1 MKKKNTFKS
10 LRKKKTVPNC
20 TKLAA
25 ARIRRAEKASCARTD
40 DGYKVDYLSI
50 SSVGPNPLAGLTQT
64 RPTVPTARPRPP
76 QISTPTARA
85 TCTREKKKTNQT
97 HPSSPLRPRVC
108 VRPRPRAT
116 RRAGLVNPI
125 DRSRRRRHRRDHA
138 ARWWGGGPVGDGGG
152 AGAAVRRVQA
162 AAGGEERRAP
172 RRRRWRRCPRWRR
185 GGGGGGGGGRRRRRR
200 EGEEVR
206 GVHEAEGRAAAGTGR
221 VARAHGAQGG
231 RGQGALGAAR
241 ASRRRLC
248 HRHRHGDG
256 RRRRRRGRSPR
267 AGKDGEKRRRSD
279 VAAPASRISGKKHAR
294 TRSFSSTATKSSLP
308 DAGARRA
315 LSQEPPPPP
324 TSERPTTAGA
334 GSHRV
339 ARVTGGGATTT
350 APKPR
355 VFSGHRSSTAK
366 EHGSSSAKGGTTKP
380 KPPRSLPRRSSSGGL
395 ENLKEAVLSNTCAAV
410 APAQSCSTEQA
421 TVHGETGNASPP
433 SPFAG
438 AAAANARAASPDS
451 DCGEAVDGGS
461 YDREAEAKRVGE
473 HDAEEV
479 TVSPQKLAN
488 GEITS
493 DSDTE
498 PSYVYVKK
506 DDVEGEEDAMARR
519 SEALAETTAPPSD
532 AVAAESATTIVAEE
546 APARESS
553 DESSSSSSSSF
564 SGIRSGRGSPPSSA
578 PASYISRAPS
588 IERLLE
594 EDAALLR
601 KKRQQSADKL
611 ALMAMT
617 TTTMSTP
624 PARVSGAARSRGF
637 KSFLSFGKKNRRGKD
652 VTVIDCTSP
661 SVPSV
666 ADDDSGSGGWPSG
679 ETIKPRMAS
688 SDAASDDMDHGYAIA
703 ASPQGCSLQS
713 LVVAS
718 PAKSELHEI
727 DPQEKSPKAHR
738 SFFSFRSFNCGRS

>member
-1 MKKKNTFKS
+1 ME
-10 LRKKKTVPNC
+10 RKEAEVRA
-20 TKLAA
+20 LWAQLE
-25 ARIRRAEKASCARTD
+25 RRAAGCATATATATD
-40 DGYKVDYLSI
+40 D
-50 SSVGPNPLAGLTQT
+50 
-64 RPTVPTARPRPP
+64 
-76 QISTPTARA
+76 
-85 TCTREKKKTNQT
+85 
-97 HPSSPLRPRVC
+97 
-108 VRPRPRAT
+108 
-116 RRAGLVNPI
+116 
-125 DRSRRRRHRRDHA
+125 
-138 ARWWGGGPVGDGGG
+138 DGGG
-152 AGAAVRRVQA
+152 AAGVR
-162 AAGGEERRAP
+162 EK
-172 RRRRWRRCPRWRR
+172 
-185 GGGGGGGGGRRRRRR
+185 
-200 EGEEVR
+200 
-206 GVHEAEGRAAAGTGR
+206 
-221 VARAHGAQGG
+221 
-231 RGQGALGAAR
+231 
-241 ASRRRLC
+241 
-248 HRHRHGDG
+248 
-256 RRRRRRGRSPR
+256 

-315 LSQEPPPPP
+315 LSQRGSPAA
-324 TSERPTTAGA
+324 ERRRPRRNPGCSQGTGA
-334 GSHRV
+334 RRRKSMAH
-339 ARVTGGGATTT
+339 
-350 APKPR
+350 
-355 VFSGHRSSTAK
+355 H
-366 EHGSSSAKGGTTKP
+366 
-380 KPPRSLPRRSSSGGL
+380 LPR
-395 ENLKEAVLSNTCAAV
+395 
-410 APAQSCSTEQA
+410 SCSTEQA

-519 SEALAETTAPPSD
+519 SEALAVSDAKPAELEVEKNNSDAAARGEETTAPPSD

-553 DESSSSSSSSF
+553 YESSSSSSSF
-564 SGIRSGRGSPPSSA
+564 SGNRSGRGSPPSSA

-601 KKRQQSADKL
+601 KKRQQSTDKL

>member
-1 MKKKNTFKS
+1 MP
-10 LRKKKTVPNC
+10 LDGGEVD
-20 TKLAA
+20 LWAMAA
-25 ARIRRAEKASCARTD
+25 ELERQFAGYKQRRAERSGAPRGDDGADARGDGGEEEGEGGGDGGDVRGRRYEAYTRRRDERLREREGWRARMERKEAEVRALWAQIERRAAGCATATATTTD
-40 DGYKVDYLSI
+40 D
-50 SSVGPNPLAGLTQT
+50 
-64 RPTVPTARPRPP
+64 
-76 QISTPTARA
+76 
-85 TCTREKKKTNQT
+85 
-97 HPSSPLRPRVC
+97 
-108 VRPRPRAT
+108 
-116 RRAGLVNPI
+116 
-125 DRSRRRRHRRDHA
+125 
-138 ARWWGGGPVGDGGG
+138 DGGG
-152 AGAAVRRVQA
+152 AAGVR
-162 AAGGEERRAP
+162 EK
-172 RRRRWRRCPRWRR
+172 
-185 GGGGGGGGGRRRRRR
+185 
-200 EGEEVR
+200 
-206 GVHEAEGRAAAGTGR
+206 
-221 VARAHGAQGG
+221 
-231 RGQGALGAAR
+231 
-241 ASRRRLC
+241 
-248 HRHRHGDG
+248 
-256 RRRRRRGRSPR
+256 

-294 TRSFSSTATKSSLP
+294 TRSFSSSATKSSLP
-308 DAGARRA
+308 DAGERRA

-410 APAQSCSTEQA
+410 APAQSCSSEQA
-421 TVHGETGNASPP
+421 TVHGETGNASPS

-451 DCGEAVDGGS
+451 DCGEAVDSGAD
-461 YDREAEAKRVGE
+461 DREAEVKRVGE

-488 GEITS
+488 GEVTS

-506 DDVEGEEDAMARR
+506 DDVEEEDAMARR
-519 SEALAETTAPPSD
+519 SEALAVSDTKPAELEVEKKNSDAAARGEETTAPPSD

-553 DESSSSSSSSF
+553 DESSSSSSF

-611 ALMAMT
+611 ALMS

-624 PARVSGAARSRGF
+624 PARFSGAARSRGF
-637 KSFLSFGKKNRRGKD
+637 KRLLSFGKKNRRGKD

-679 ETIKPRMAS
+679 DTIKPRMAS

-703 ASPQGCSLQS
+703 TSPQGCSLQS

-727 DPQEKSPKAHR
+727 DPQEKSPKGT
-738 SFFSFRSFNCGRS
+738 CI

>member
-1 MKKKNTFKS
+1 M
-10 LRKKKTVPNC
+10 
-20 TKLAA
+20 AA
-25 ARIRRAEKASCARTD
+25 ELERQFAGYKQRRAERSGAPRGDDDGADARGGGGEEEEEEEEGDGDGGDVRGRRYEAYTRRRDERLREREGWRARMERKEAEVRALWAQLERRAAGCATATATATD
-40 DGYKVDYLSI
+40 D
-50 SSVGPNPLAGLTQT
+50 
-64 RPTVPTARPRPP
+64 
-76 QISTPTARA
+76 
-85 TCTREKKKTNQT
+85 
-97 HPSSPLRPRVC
+97 
-108 VRPRPRAT
+108 
-116 RRAGLVNPI
+116 
-125 DRSRRRRHRRDHA
+125 
-138 ARWWGGGPVGDGGG
+138 DGGG
-152 AGAAVRRVQA
+152 AAGVR
-162 AAGGEERRAP
+162 EK
-172 RRRRWRRCPRWRR
+172 
-185 GGGGGGGGGRRRRRR
+185 
-200 EGEEVR
+200 
-206 GVHEAEGRAAAGTGR
+206 
-221 VARAHGAQGG
+221 
-231 RGQGALGAAR
+231 
-241 ASRRRLC
+241 
-248 HRHRHGDG
+248 
-256 RRRRRRGRSPR
+256 

-519 SEALAETTAPPSD
+519 SEALAVSDAKPAELEVEKNNSDAAARGEETTAPPSD

-553 DESSSSSSSSF
+553 DESSSSSSSF

>member
-1 MKKKNTFKS
+1 MP
-10 LRKKKTVPNC
+10 LDGGEVD
-20 TKLAA
+20 LWAMAA
-25 ARIRRAEKASCARTD
+25 ELERQFAGYKQRRAERSGAPRGDD
-40 DGYKVDYLSI
+40 DGAD
-50 SSVGPNPLAGLTQT
+50 A
-64 RPTVPTARPRPP
+64 
-76 QISTPTARA
+76 
-85 TCTREKKKTNQT
+85 
-97 HPSSPLRPRVC
+97 
-108 VRPRPRAT
+108 
-116 RRAGLVNPI
+116 
-125 DRSRRRRHRRDHA
+125 
-138 ARWWGGGPVGDGGG
+138 
-152 AGAAVRRVQA
+152 
-162 AAGGEERRAP
+162 
-172 RRRRWRRCPRWRR
+172 R
-185 GGGGGGGGGRRRRRR
+185 GGGGEEEEEEEGDGDGGNLRGRRY
-200 EGEEVR
+200 EAL
-206 GVHEAEGRAAAGTGR
+206 HEAEGRAAAGTGR

-241 ASRRRLC
+241 ASAPPAVPPPPPRRRTTTAAARPESERKL
-248 HRHRHGDG
+248 
-256 RRRRRRGRSPR
+256 
-267 AGKDGEKRRRSD
+267 GKTAEKRRRSD

-519 SEALAETTAPPSD
+519 SEALAVSDAKPAELEVEKNNSDAAARGEETTAPPSD
-532 AVAAESATTIVAEE
+532 AVAAESATTIVA
-546 APARESS
+546 
-553 DESSSSSSSSF
+553 
-564 SGIRSGRGSPPSSA
+564 GRGTGEGEL
-578 PASYISRAPS
+578 RRVLLLLLLLLLRHQ
-588 IERLLE
+588 RLLE